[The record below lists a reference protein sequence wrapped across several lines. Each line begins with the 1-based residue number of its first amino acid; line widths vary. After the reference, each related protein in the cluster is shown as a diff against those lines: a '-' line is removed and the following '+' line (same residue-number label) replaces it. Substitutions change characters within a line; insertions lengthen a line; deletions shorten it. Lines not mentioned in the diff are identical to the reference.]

1 MASLVLTDSSQLTS
15 DSQSTFSLIRAS
27 NPVSSSKKNDLL
39 SEPKQVLRVIFSREK
54 RRPKTKKGVGG
65 LDDTKEE
72 EEEGCLYTPRR
83 VAQKLNLKR
92 AILPTRF
99 CSSSGQGKGFSLLGW
114 LYTRGTKK
122 RGAPSVEGLGD
133 LAGCPCSRHGY
144 RHPVLPNSSRDLDVS
159 CFPPTQ
165 HRHNSHGQQPPSV
178 EGDMLIVRW
187 FHSGAA
193 ARNEHLPTVD
203 RVSAITSS
211 SFCTIICGEGEWQTI
226 EEKLRRLELTRDRM
240 HCRGFHPPSRGDAFL
255 EPYMQGLGPDF
266 TSPHHHHHHL
276 SSKTPEGGS
285 VTSSPAGDGPNNHNT
300 KTTLA
305 DLSAP
310 FRLLELDGSADSLD
324 QEQDSSLSSGSGS
337 SGGDSRDAPCDIG
350 LVERLIRSH
359 PVWFLPGIQRAGAFH
374 LLQSKEEGNFV
385 VRQSSQP
392 DTMAISV
399 RLPAGKGPYIEHYL
413 IQAVDG
419 QLSLESSDNRF
430 DNIPQ
435 LIAHY
440 SQCCDELPVQL
451 SLPRAMREAKN
462 RQQLSSLALLG
473 QEFWRYPMA
482 NPRPPER
489 SQVGVEMTTLQ
500 QSPPSSG
507 SSLSSL
513 GSGNNNNHL
522 NSSSTNTG
530 AQTPTSELGGDAIVL
545 NLTPLYSVEP
555 LQTPSLLTTFKG
567 SDITANNTSP
577 TVMSSATIVVT
588 SSSTATNVCTASV
601 SRGPRPTPPNTLNLV
616 CSASS
621 QTATLSA
628 GVRSSNSS
636 PAQQV
641 TSPPSCNGDGG
652 SSSRSG
658 PLVVS
663 GGGKTPPPP
672 PPRWAK
678 PTALSSGGQN
688 FTVTTTVTFSVNNT
702 TPPPHVEVSCVQR
715 SCIDTR
721 AKFSFQVAPKQ
732 SQIEDGHLTTSSHGS
747 TLDQRSMRLHQV
759 VSPSTPTET
768 TKLPANNRVKK
779 HRPNHLRQSSVKESH
794 HYQESDIL
802 DSPTVYYRSSVA
814 DKFSDYEDIWGPEM
828 LSTFKP
834 TNQIPRSSPF
844 SSPEDISSSSGGIS
858 KRTPDLLERIGTPV
872 SGSCISLNSGSN
884 NLKEQK
890 NRLGLVINTNTC
902 NSNSHSPLSPPS
914 DGKSDGPAA
923 SNYTKQGS
931 PFYAEPAD
939 ALKQS
944 SVIARRRP
952 RVVQSAFPHHQPR
965 NHRHSDPTFFQQWPA
980 STSYHAGGLERIDS
994 TEELPLSSSVDNL
1007 ALLKNSRNILAT
1019 QTSGG
1024 NRPKGKPVQPPRVRP
1039 SHGAGKS
1046 FNDTSWAVD
1055 SSWEFIGNEDEG
1067 VDGEGGEE
1075 RERRFPSL
1083 EQQETSLEEGEGYTV
1098 STVISPN
1105 RGPSD
1110 IDSSGFSSRM
1120 SSYDNVEGRNL
1131 HHDSN
1136 HHHLNIH
1143 NAHPCGSHISDD
1155 DTQTIF
1161 SEPWDSSRW
1170 ENLLHMESSESVSNS
1185 AVQESSAER
1194 LLVPEGN
1201 ALCDAPSNQSIVSQ
1215 VKRSKSFKERLD
1227 PLLFLYSS
1235 PREADFDLIPEPL
1248 SHRKVLETSGTEL
1261 ETSGSVARNSGH

>member
-1 MASLVLTDSSQLTS
+1 M
-15 DSQSTFSLIRAS
+15 
-27 NPVSSSKKNDLL
+27 N
-39 SEPKQVLRVIFSREK
+39 
-54 RRPKTKKGVGG
+54 GVG
-65 LDDTKEE
+65 
-72 EEEGCLYTPRR
+72 
-83 VAQKLNLKR
+83 
-92 AILPTRF
+92 
-99 CSSSGQGKGFSLLGW
+99 
-114 LYTRGTKK
+114 
-122 RGAPSVEGLGD
+122 
-133 LAGCPCSRHGY
+133 
-144 RHPVLPNSSRDLDVS
+144 
-159 CFPPTQ
+159 
-165 HRHNSHGQQPPSV
+165 
-178 EGDMLIVRW
+178 
-187 FHSGAA
+187 
-193 ARNEHLPTVD
+193 
-203 RVSAITSS
+203 
-211 SFCTIICGEGEWQTI
+211 
-226 EEKLRRLELTRDRM
+226 
-240 HCRGFHPPSRGDAFL
+240 
-255 EPYMQGLGPDF
+255 
-266 TSPHHHHHHL
+266 
-276 SSKTPEGGS
+276 
-285 VTSSPAGDGPNNHNT
+285 
-300 KTTLA
+300 
-305 DLSAP
+305 
-310 FRLLELDGSADSLD
+310 
-324 QEQDSSLSSGSGS
+324 
-337 SGGDSRDAPCDIG
+337 
-350 LVERLIRSH
+350 
-359 PVWFLPGIQRAGAFH
+359 
-374 LLQSKEEGNFV
+374 
-385 VRQSSQP
+385 
-392 DTMAISV
+392 
-399 RLPAGKGPYIEHYL
+399 
-413 IQAVDG
+413 
-419 QLSLESSDNRF
+419 
-430 DNIPQ
+430 
-435 LIAHY
+435 
-440 SQCCDELPVQL
+440 
-451 SLPRAMREAKN
+451 
-462 RQQLSSLALLG
+462 
-473 QEFWRYPMA
+473 
-482 NPRPPER
+482 
-489 SQVGVEMTTLQ
+489 
-500 QSPPSSG
+500 
-507 SSLSSL
+507 
-513 GSGNNNNHL
+513 NNNHL

-555 LQTPSLLTTFKG
+555 LQTPSVLTTFKG

-652 SSSRSG
+652 SSRSG

-702 TPPPHVEVSCVQR
+702 TPPPHVEVSCVQ
-715 SCIDTR
+715 
-721 AKFSFQVAPKQ
+721 VAPKQ

-747 TLDQRSMRLHQV
+747 TLEQRSMRLHQV

-768 TKLPANNRVKK
+768 TKLPANNRVKR

-844 SSPEDISSSSGGIS
+844 SSPEDISSSSGIS

-872 SGSCISLNSGSN
+872 SGSCVSLNSGSN

-890 NRLGLVINTNTC
+890 NRLGLNRLGLVINTNTC

-914 DGKSDGPAA
+914 DGKSDEHGPSA
-923 SNYTKQGS
+923 SNHTKQGS

-952 RVVQSAFPHHQPR
+952 RVVQSAFPHHQSR
-965 NHRHSDPTFFQQWPA
+965 NHRHSDPAFFQQWPA

-1007 ALLKNSRNILAT
+1007 ALLKNSRNITAT

-1024 NRPKGKPVQPPRVRP
+1024 NKPKGKPVQPPRVRP

-1067 VDGEGGEE
+1067 VDGEGGDE

-1083 EQQETSLEEGEGYTV
+1083 EQQETSLEEGEVSDNGQRRVTV
-1098 STVISPN
+1098 QELIAQRFPELLLSPDTISTVISPN

-1136 HHHLNIH
+1136 HHHLNVH

-1185 AVQESSAER
+1185 AAQASSAER

-1227 PLLFLYSS
+1227 PLL
-1235 PREADFDLIPEPL
+1235 
-1248 SHRKVLETSGTEL
+1248 
-1261 ETSGSVARNSGH
+1261 

>member
-1 MASLVLTDSSQLTS
+1 MKPES
-15 DSQSTFSLIRAS
+15 
-27 NPVSSSKKNDLL
+27 
-39 SEPKQVLRVIFSREK
+39 
-54 RRPKTKKGVGG
+54 
-65 LDDTKEE
+65 
-72 EEEGCLYTPRR
+72 
-83 VAQKLNLKR
+83 
-92 AILPTRF
+92 
-99 CSSSGQGKGFSLLGW
+99 
-114 LYTRGTKK
+114 
-122 RGAPSVEGLGD
+122 APSLALSCISGLISDTTGR
-133 LAGCPCSRHGY
+133 L
-144 RHPVLPNSSRDLDVS
+144 
-159 CFPPTQ
+159 
-165 HRHNSHGQQPPSV
+165 HRG
-178 EGDMLIVRW
+178 R
-187 FHSGAA
+187 
-193 ARNEHLPTVD
+193 
-203 RVSAITSS
+203 
-211 SFCTIICGEGEWQTI
+211 
-226 EEKLRRLELTRDRM
+226 
-240 HCRGFHPPSRGDAFL
+240 
-255 EPYMQGLGPDF
+255 
-266 TSPHHHHHHL
+266 
-276 SSKTPEGGS
+276 
-285 VTSSPAGDGPNNHNT
+285 
-300 KTTLA
+300 
-305 DLSAP
+305 
-310 FRLLELDGSADSLD
+310 
-324 QEQDSSLSSGSGS
+324 EQDSSLSSGSGS
-337 SGGDSRDAPCDIG
+337 SGDAPCDIG

-392 DTMAISV
+392 NTMAISV

-440 SQCCDELPVQL
+440 SHDELPVQL

-513 GSGNNNNHL
+513 GSGNNNHL

-555 LQTPSLLTTFKG
+555 LQTPSVLTTFKG
-567 SDITANNTSP
+567 SDITGLELVTVTVLPDLGTNNTSP

-641 TSPPSCNGDGG
+641 TSPPSCNGDG

-702 TPPPHVEVSCVQR
+702 TPPPHVEVSCVQ
-715 SCIDTR
+715 
-721 AKFSFQVAPKQ
+721 VAPKQ
-732 SQIEDGHLTTSSHGS
+732 SQIEDGHLTTSSRGS
-747 TLDQRSMRLHQV
+747 TLEQRSMRLHQV

-844 SSPEDISSSSGGIS
+844 SSPEDISSSSGIS

-872 SGSCISLNSGSN
+872 SGSCVSLNSGSN

-890 NRLGLVINTNTC
+890 NRLGL
-902 NSNSHSPLSPPS
+902 
-914 DGKSDGPAA
+914 
-923 SNYTKQGS
+923 
-931 PFYAEPAD
+931 
-939 ALKQS
+939 
-944 SVIARRRP
+944 
-952 RVVQSAFPHHQPR
+952 
-965 NHRHSDPTFFQQWPA
+965 WPA

-1007 ALLKNSRNILAT
+1007 ALLKNSRNITAT

-1024 NRPKGKPVQPPRVRP
+1024 NKPKGKPVQPPRVRP

-1055 SSWEFIGNEDEG
+1055 SSWEFIVTVLMPTGNEDEG

-1083 EQQETSLEEGEGYTV
+1083 EQQETSLEEGEVGDNGQRRVTVQELIAQRFPELLLSPDTV

-1136 HHHLNIH
+1136 HHHLNVH

-1185 AVQESSAER
+1185 AAQESSAER

-1227 PLLFLYSS
+1227 PLLFRMGREDLVEGEMAKWSKASLLYRTGLLVTGKYGFESWSGLLRVVFPKMVSDSPSMQMRGDTLTTEFTAEETCRAIMTTTQNEFATVSIETLDFASKVIMVDHFAKANGIRLVTHRVPSLESS
-1235 PREADFDLIPEPL
+1235 LTHQLRQVHVVFDSKMEDKTFHIDESSHPE
-1248 SHRKVLETSGTEL
+1248 SRRVTSP
-1261 ETSGSVARNSGH
+1261 

>member
-1 MASLVLTDSSQLTS
+1 MANHLGKNILITS
-15 DSQSTFSLIRAS
+15 DLNSNLYILVIGSPLYCESDALGHAATVVEWRVCSTQRTSYSA
-27 NPVSSSKKNDLL
+27 
-39 SEPKQVLRVIFSREK
+39 
-54 RRPKTKKGVGG
+54 
-65 LDDTKEE
+65 
-72 EEEGCLYTPRR
+72 
-83 VAQKLNLKR
+83 
-92 AILPTRF
+92 
-99 CSSSGQGKGFSLLGW
+99 
-114 LYTRGTKK
+114 
-122 RGAPSVEGLGD
+122 
-133 LAGCPCSRHGY
+133 
-144 RHPVLPNSSRDLDVS
+144 
-159 CFPPTQ
+159 
-165 HRHNSHGQQPPSV
+165 PPSV
-178 EGDMLIVRW
+178 SLSHVLVNGPKV
-187 FHSGAA
+187 
-193 ARNEHLPTVD
+193 
-203 RVSAITSS
+203 
-211 SFCTIICGEGEWQTI
+211 
-226 EEKLRRLELTRDRM
+226 
-240 HCRGFHPPSRGDAFL
+240 GDAFL

-266 TSPHHHHHHL
+266 TSPHHHHL
-276 SSKTPEGGS
+276 SGKTPEGGS

-337 SGGDSRDAPCDIG
+337 SGDAPCDIG

-500 QSPPSSG
+500 RSPPSSG

-513 GSGNNNNHL
+513 GSGNNNHL

-555 LQTPSLLTTFKG
+555 LQTPSVLTTFKG

-652 SSSRSG
+652 SSRSG

-702 TPPPHVEVSCVQR
+702 TPPPHVEVSCVQ
-715 SCIDTR
+715 
-721 AKFSFQVAPKQ
+721 VAPKQ

-747 TLDQRSMRLHQV
+747 TLEQRSMRLHQV

-768 TKLPANNRVKK
+768 TKLPANNRVKR

-844 SSPEDISSSSGGIS
+844 SSPEDISSSSGIS

-872 SGSCISLNSGSN
+872 SGSCVSLNSGSN

-914 DGKSDGPAA
+914 DGKSDEHGPSA
-923 SNYTKQGS
+923 SNHTKQGS

-952 RVVQSAFPHHQPR
+952 RVVQSAFPHHQSR
-965 NHRHSDPTFFQQWPA
+965 NHRHSDPAFFQQWPA

-1007 ALLKNSRNILAT
+1007 ALLKNSRNITAT

-1024 NRPKGKPVQPPRVRP
+1024 NKPKGKPVQPPRVRP

-1055 SSWEFIGNEDEG
+1055 SSWEFIGEVGDNGQRRVTVQELIAQ
-1067 VDGEGGEE
+1067 
-1075 RERRFPSL
+1075 RFPELLLSPD
-1083 EQQETSLEEGEGYTV
+1083 TI

-1136 HHHLNIH
+1136 HHHLNVH

-1185 AVQESSAER
+1185 AAQASSAER

-1201 ALCDAPSNQSIVSQ
+1201 ALCDHPSNQSIVSQ

-1227 PLLFLYSS
+1227 PLL
-1235 PREADFDLIPEPL
+1235 
-1248 SHRKVLETSGTEL
+1248 
-1261 ETSGSVARNSGH
+1261 